1 MAAALTPAQIAK
13 MNPTQIALY
22 NQQAGIKA
30 PAAPTPFPKPT
41 VKPTTPQIIPKPQPP
56 GSVNIIPKPTPSF
69 GTPAAVTGGNAPV
82 NTGTPTPVNSAAVIT
97 GTAQPQSP
105 PPPASSSAPSMG
117 GNAPV
122 QQGSG
127 TPPMSTP
134 FPATPVPAGPVQAY
148 PAGMD
153 AGSIVSDFMTNL
165 LDEDG
170 QYIQNARRR
179 GLETA
184 QNRGLR
190 NSSIAAGASQR
201 AALEAAQ
208 PLVSEMVGIQQ
219 DRENRAFTGEQN
231 QLDRNQQITMSQVQN
246 WLNNET
252 FNREFNGALSML
264 PITSAANLMS
274 TIQQYALENPEVY
287 TPDVINGFA
296 NFFQNNFATM
306 LQDYFPQY
314 YGGGT

>member
-1 MAAALTPAQIAK
+1 MPIFNTTQDGEVWVPKKPATTATPTTPVA
-13 MNPTQIALY
+13 PT
-22 NQQAGIKA
+22 
-30 PAAPTPFPKPT
+30 AAPIPMPKPT
-41 VKPTTPQIIPKPQPP
+41 VSPTTGLTLGATPVNGSQPMIKPLNTPFNPLSTPTTQPP
-56 GSVNIIPKPTPSF
+56 APTPS
-69 GTPAAVTGGNAPV
+69 A
-82 NTGTPTPVNSAAVIT
+82 SVIT
-97 GTAQPQSP
+97 GT
-105 PPPASSSAPSMG
+105 APSMG

-122 QQGSG
+122 Q
-127 TPPMSTP
+127 T
-134 FPATPVPAGPVQAY
+134 VPQPTTPVQAY
-148 PAGMD
+148 PPGFDPA
-153 AGSIVSDFMTNL
+153 SVVTSFMNGL
-165 LDEDG
+165 LDENG
-170 QYIQNARRR
+170 NYIQNARRR
-179 GLETA
+179 GVETA
-184 QNRGLR
+184 QNRGLL
-190 NSSIAAGASQR
+190 NSTISAGASQR

-208 PLVSEMVGIQQ
+208 PLVNQMVGIQQ

-264 PITSAANLMS
+264 PVTSAANLMS

-314 YGGGT
+314 YGGA